1 MDFSSIRLFI
11 FSVIERETQEEN
23 FKILDVIRRR
33 SILTSRANYCGI
45 CYFVF
50 LSRKGGELSLEG
62 GGLHVPKG

>member
-11 FSVIERETQEEN
+11 FSVIERETQEES

-33 SILTSRANYCGI
+33 SILTELLRD
-45 CYFVF
+45 FVF